1 MSATEAN
8 PSWSEAVV
16 RAPQALGLGSPRLAA
31 APPPPAPPPPAPPAA
46 VAPPVAADPTPK
58 PVRLP
63 SAASD
68 QEGVYEGLLWAVR
81 ALEECGRAFT
91 RLTLRMG
98 KVEVRLGAVEDGQ
111 GRLAAVEQRLL
122 RLEEAAAAPPPARVV
137 PLRPDPDLATLRREL
152 ATATVRL
159 ARLEGDQRRAER
171 PPSEL
176 EEHVNALEQDVVGVY
191 RELDGV
197 AQRVDDRLR
206 SALAAVGELA
216 SRLDRMAAEGP
227 HSLERRLG
235 AVEARLERAESPR
248 SQAER
253 LHSALEQVLGRGAAV
268 EPVAPAVPAVPVA
281 PCAPPPPPPAPATVV
296 AAAPRPWPR
305 SELARPAL
313 DLTPADVRSRAASV
327 LTAELDRI
335 RTSLGALGADV
346 PTT

>member
-8 PSWSEAVV
+8 SSWSEAVV
-16 RAPQALGLGSPRLAA
+16 RAPQALGLGAPRLAA
-31 APPPPAPPPPAPPAA
+31 APPPPPPPAPAP
-46 VAPPVAADPTPK
+46 VAPSVAEAPAPK

-63 SAASD
+63 SASSD

-98 KVEVRLGAVEDGQ
+98 KAEARLGVVEEGQ
-111 GRLAAVEQRLL
+111 GRLRALEERLQ
-122 RLEEAAAAPPPARVV
+122 RLEEAAVAPAPARVV
-137 PLRPDPDLATLRREL
+137 ALRPDPDLATMRREL
-152 ATATVRL
+152 ATATVRI
-159 ARLEGDQRRAER
+159 ARLEGSQRKADR
-171 PPSEL
+171 PTPKL
-176 EEHVNALEQDVVGVY
+176 EEHVSALEQDVVGVY

-206 SALAAVGELA
+206 SAVTAVAELAA
-216 SRLDRMAAEGP
+216 RLDRMAADGP
-227 HSLERRLG
+227 LSVERRLA

-253 LHSALEQVLGRGAAV
+253 LHSALEQVLGRAAPV
-268 EPVAPAVPAVPVA
+268 EPAAVPAPPV
-281 PCAPPPPPPAPATVV
+281 APPPPPPLAAT
-296 AAAPRPWPR
+296 PRPWPR

-313 DLTPADVRSRAASV
+313 DLTPEDVRNRAASV

-335 RTSLGALGADV
+335 RSSLGALGAEV
-346 PTT
+346 PGT